1 MDGTG
6 LEIAQL
12 RWRQNWCLL
21 ILLFVAATVTQ
32 MRAQLDPCIEAYGGK
47 SVWEDQGTVSY
58 DVDFNFGGDRLQ
70 DHQLFDLKSRDGLI
84 KGEKYELGSE
94 GKRIWIKPDAK
105 ALGNRPARLYLRTTF
120 YFLGMPFVFDDPGA
134 IVTPTDPQTFE
145 GRSYDTVKVTYKPG
159 SGDTPNDYYILYIDP
174 DTKRLKLVRY
184 IVTYFAQREGKPIEN
199 LPEQAI
205 VFDSLQRAGDLW
217 VPKEISFYKWEDG
230 KLGPEKLGS
239 ITYSNVKFSE
249 ARPDPNQFK
258 APADAVAV
266 E

>member
-1 MDGTG
+1 MDGIG
-6 LEIAQL
+6 IEIAQL
-12 RWRQNWCLL
+12 RRQHWCLL
-21 ILLFVAATVTQ
+21 ILLFVAATVSQT
-32 MRAQLDPCIEAYGGK
+32 RAQLDPCIEAYGGK
-47 SVWEDQGTVSY
+47 SVWDDQGTVSY
-58 DVDFNFGGDRLQ
+58 DADFNFGGDKLR

-94 GKRIWIKPDAK
+94 GKQVWIKPDAK
-105 ALGNRPARLYLRTTF
+105 ALGNLSARLYLRTTF
-120 YFLGMPFVFDDPGA
+120 YFFGMPFVFADPGA

-159 SGDTPNDYYILYIDP
+159 SGETPKDYYILYIDP

-205 VFDSLQRAGDLW
+205 VFDSVQRAGDLW
-217 VPKEISFYKWEDG
+217 VPKETSFYKWEDG

-239 ITYSNVKFSE
+239 ITYSNVKFSAE
-249 ARPDPNQFK
+249 RPDPNQFK
-258 APADAVAV
+258 QPPDAVAAD
-266 E
+266 